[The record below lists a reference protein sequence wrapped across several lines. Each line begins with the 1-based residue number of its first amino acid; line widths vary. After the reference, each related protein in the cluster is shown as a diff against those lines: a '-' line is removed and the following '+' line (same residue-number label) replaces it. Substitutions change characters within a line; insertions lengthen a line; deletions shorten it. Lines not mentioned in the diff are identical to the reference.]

1 MMKKIAGPVAAVLAA
16 VMLTSCRVVDGGERG
31 FRDAPKEEREL
42 LFKDS
47 KRLGDGILKAFRDK
61 DFAALK
67 RNMPGELGT
76 QLAEKDFAAS
86 CRNCDEKFGKL
97 REFRLLTSL
106 ETPAFGNL
114 IWVVTFARHGADGAE
129 IRRQLLF
136 RLVTM
141 RVDGRTQ
148 VVSCGFL

>member
-1 MMKKIAGPVAAVLAA
+1 MKKTAYLFAAAFVAIV
-16 VMLTSCRVVDGGERG
+16 LTSCRVVDGGERG
-31 FRDAPKEEREL
+31 FHDAPAGEREL

-47 KRLGDGILKAFRDK
+47 ERLGDGILKAFRDK
-61 DFAALK
+61 NFADLK
-67 RNMPGELGT
+67 RNLPGELGT
-76 QLAEKDFAAS
+76 QLTEKDFAAS
-86 CRNCDEKFGKL
+86 CRNCNEKFGKL
-97 REFRLLTSL
+97 KEFRLLTSL
-106 ETPAFGNL
+106 DTPAFGNL
-114 IWVVTFARHGADGAE
+114 IWVVTFVRPGADGAK

>member
-1 MMKKIAGPVAAVLAA
+1 MKRATCLFAAAFAVL
-16 VMLTSCRVVDGGERG
+16 MLTSCRVVDSGERG
-31 FRDAPKEEREL
+31 FRDASAEEREHL
-42 LFKDS
+42 MKDS
-47 KRLGDGILKAFRDK
+47 GQLGDGILKAFEDR

-67 RNMPGELGT
+67 RNMPGELST
-76 QLAEKDFAAS
+76 QLTEKDFAAS
-86 CRNCDEKFGKL
+86 CRSFEEKFGEL

-106 ETPAFGNL
+106 DTPAFGNL
-114 IWVVTFARHGADGAE
+114 IWVVTFVRKGANGAE

-141 RVDGRTQ
+141 RVDGKTQ